1 MNNGS
6 NTKVIIR
13 FCAKSK
19 FAYWIVMARKN
30 HVNAILGGSFITEV
44 QETDTRGIKH
54 DLEFERARNSINA
67 LSLPSLSAA
76 RLENN
81 ADDGGRVKML

>member
-1 MNNGS
+1 
-6 NTKVIIR
+6 
-13 FCAKSK
+13 
-19 FAYWIVMARKN
+19 MARKN

-44 QETDTRGIKH
+44 QETDTRGKIKH